1 MSLGPFEAYLQ
12 ILMSILIPFL
22 VGLVFGINYKRIRN
36 IMPKR
41 HDNTSIIS
49 AIVSEYTRKLTN
61 YDSAIAELRVR
72 LDVMESRGQKHTI
85 TQQLHSPPPTRPIV
99 GSSDMSHDQ
108 SRQSIYE
115 YHQDRKIEPMNEIS
129 DSIPSSYEVQ
139 NGTTEYVL
147 KLLNERS
154 MTSREVQQAIG
165 RSREHTS
172 RLMKR
177 LHEYG
182 FVSRDTKAKPFKYAL
197 TEASRLRPKE
207 EYHVTQSASLDTP
220 NVSHS
225 SHIKSTAK

>member
-1 MSLGPFEAYLQ
+1 MSLGPFESYLQ

-22 VGLVFGINYKRIRN
+22 VGLVFGINYKKIKN
-36 IMPKR
+36 IVPKR
-41 HDNTSIIS
+41 HDITNIIS
-49 AIVSEYTRKLTN
+49 AIVSEYTRKLTK

-85 TQQLHSPPPTRPIV
+85 TQQLHSAPTTPIV

-108 SRQSIYE
+108 ARRSIYE
-115 YHQDRKIEPMNEIS
+115 YHEDKKIEPMNEIS
-129 DSIPSSYEVQ
+129 DSISSSYDVQ

-172 RLMKR
+172 RLMKK

-197 TEASRLRPKE
+197 TEASRPRPKE
-207 EYHVTQSASLDTP
+207 EYHVIQGAGLDTP
-220 NVSHS
+220 NVSHR
-225 SHIKSTAK
+225 SHVESTTK

>member
-1 MSLGPFEAYLQ
+1 
-12 ILMSILIPFL
+12 
-22 VGLVFGINYKRIRN
+22 
-36 IMPKR
+36 
-41 HDNTSIIS
+41 
-49 AIVSEYTRKLTN
+49 
-61 YDSAIAELRVR
+61 
-72 LDVMESRGQKHTI
+72 MESRGQKHTI
-85 TQQLHSPPPTRPIV
+85 TQQLHSAPTRPMTSL
-99 GSSDMSHDQ
+99 GDMSHDQ

-115 YHQDRKIEPMNEIS
+115 YHKDKKIEPMNEIS
-129 DSIPSSYEVQ
+129 DSISSSYDVQ

-182 FVSRDTKAKPFKYAL
+182 FVSRDTNAKPFKYAL

-207 EYHVTQSASLDTP
+207 EYHVTQGVSLDTP

>member
-1 MSLGPFEAYLQ
+1 MSLGPFDSYLQ
-12 ILMSILIPFL
+12 IMISTLIPFL
-22 VGLVFGINYKRIRN
+22 VGLVFGINYKKIKN

-49 AIVSEYTRKLTN
+49 AIVSEYTGKLTK

-85 TQQLHSPPPTRPIV
+85 TQQLHSAPTRPIV

-115 YHQDRKIEPMNEIS
+115 YHKNKKIEPMNEIS
-129 DSIPSSYEVQ
+129 DNISSSYDVQ

-172 RLMKR
+172 RLMKK
-177 LHEYG
+177 LHEFG
-182 FVSRDTKAKPFKYAL
+182 FVSRDTNTKPFKYAL

-207 EYHVTQSASLDTP
+207 EYHVTQGASLDTP
-220 NVSHS
+220 NASHS
-225 SHIKSTAK
+225 SHIESTAK

>member
-1 MSLGPFEAYLQ
+1 MSLGPFESYLQ

-22 VGLVFGINYKRIRN
+22 VGLVFGINYKKIKN

-49 AIVSEYTRKLTN
+49 AIVSEYTRKLTK
-61 YDSAIAELRVR
+61 YDSAIAELGVR

-85 TQQLHSPPPTRPIV
+85 TQQLHSAPTKLIV

-108 SRQSIYE
+108 SRRSIYE
-115 YHQDRKIEPMNEIS
+115 YHEDKRIEPMNEIS
-129 DSIPSSYEVQ
+129 DSISSSYDVQ

-172 RLMKR
+172 RLMKK

-197 TEASRLRPKE
+197 TKASRLRPKE
-207 EYHVTQSASLDTP
+207 EYHVIQGAGLNAP
-220 NVSHS
+220 NVSHR
-225 SHIKSTAK
+225 SHVESTTK